1 MARRRDGGGTALVA
15 VLLPVLLAAAGCGAD
30 GGSRAVPPAP
40 PSDGAQQQSPG
51 RSAAQASPSPAGP
64 YVALG
69 DSYTSGLKVPPQT
82 GTPAGCARSG
92 VNYPALVAA
101 GLGLTG
107 TGFRDVSCSG
117 ARTGDLTAP
126 QRTADGTNPPQ
137 LDALAGTTRLVTVG
151 IGGNDAG
158 FMDVVT
164 RCAQESLRSTLAA
177 GGATAAAGGGTGG
190 AASACRAVYAAA
202 GGGPDEVQ
210 QKVAAA
216 GGKVGAVLA
225 EIHRRAPSARVYVVG
240 YPALLPADPAA
251 CRATLG
257 DGFAAADLAF
267 LTEKQQQLNGMLR
280 ERAAAAGAVFVD
292 TAAVSAGHDMCAGEG
307 ERWIEPALPAA
318 GGAPL
323 HPNARGERGMA
334 EAVLAAVRG

>member
-1 MARRRDGGGTALVA
+1 MVRRRGGSGAALA
-15 VLLPVLLAAAGCGAD
+15 ALLLPALLAAAGCGTGAD
-30 GGSRAVPPAP
+30 TGAAP
-40 PSDGAQQQSPG
+40 
-51 RSAAQASPSPAGP
+51 SAAPAVRQSAPQPAATPAGP

-69 DSYTSGLKVPPQT
+69 DSYTSGLKVPPQG

-92 VNYPALVAA
+92 VNYPSLVAE

-107 TGFRDVSCSG
+107 PAFRDVSCSG

-137 LDALAGTTRLVTVG
+137 LDALTGTTRLVTVG

-158 FMDVVT
+158 FMDVIT
-164 RCAQESLRSTLAA
+164 RCARESLRASPAADGAGDTAA
-177 GGATAAAGGGTGG
+177 G
-190 AASACRAVYAAA
+190 SACRAVYAAA

-210 QKVAAA
+210 RKVASA
-216 GGKVGAVLA
+216 GAKVGDVLA
-225 EIHRRAPSARVYVVG
+225 EIRRRAPSARVFVVG

-251 CRATLG
+251 CRETLG

-267 LTEKQQQLNGMLR
+267 LTEKQQQLNEMLR
-280 ERAAAAGAVFVD
+280 ERAAAAGAAYVD
-292 TAAVSAGHDMCAGEG
+292 TAAASAGHDMCAGEAG
-307 ERWIEPALPAA
+307 RWIEPALSAVGA
-318 GGAPL
+318 APL

-334 EAVLAAVRG
+334 DAVLAAVRH

>member
-1 MARRRDGGGTALVA
+1 MARRRDGGGTALA
-15 VLLPVLLAAAGCGAD
+15 AALLPVLLAAVGCGAD
-30 GGSRAVPPAP
+30 GGARAAPPAG
-40 PSDGAQQQSPG
+40 PSGQALRPSPG
-51 RSAAQASPSPAGP
+51 QSAPQGSPSPAGP

-69 DSYTSGLKVPPQT
+69 DSYTSGPKVPPQS

-107 TGFRDVSCSG
+107 DGFRDVSCSG

-164 RCAQESLRSTLAA
+164 RCARESLRSTLAA
-177 GGATAAAGGGTGG
+177 GGATGG

-210 QKVAAA
+210 QQVAAA
-216 GGKVGAVLA
+216 GRKVGTALA
-225 EIHRRAPSARVYVVG
+225 EVHRRAPSARVYVVG

-251 CRATLG
+251 CRETLG
-257 DGFAAADLAF
+257 DGFAAADLTF

-292 TAAVSAGHDMCAGEG
+292 TAAASAGHDMCAGEA
-307 ERWIEPALPAA
+307 ERWIEPALPA
-318 GGAPL
+318 GGAAPL
-323 HPNARGERGMA
+323 HPNARGEQGMA
-334 EAVLAAVRG
+334 RAVLAAVRG

>member
-1 MARRRDGGGTALVA
+1 MARRRDGGGTALA
-15 VLLPVLLAAAGCGAD
+15 AALLPVLLAAAGCGTD
-30 GGSRAVPPAP
+30 GGSRAAPPAG
-40 PSDGAQQQSPG
+40 PSDQAHQQSRG
-51 RSAAQASPSPAGP
+51 ASSPQVSPPAAGP

-69 DSYTSGLKVPPQT
+69 DSYTSGLKVPPQS

-92 VNYPALVAA
+92 ANYPALVAT

-107 TGFRDVSCSG
+107 AGFRDVSCSG

-137 LDALAGTTRLVTVG
+137 LDALTGTTRLVTVG

-158 FMDVVT
+158 FMDVIT
-164 RCAQESLRSTLAA
+164 RCARESLRSTLAA
-177 GGATAAAGGGTGG
+177 GGADTATGG
-190 AASACRAVYAAA
+190 APSACRAVYTAA

-210 QKVAAA
+210 QQVAAA
-216 GGKVGAVLA
+216 GGKVGGVLA

-251 CRATLG
+251 CRETLG

-292 TAAVSAGHDMCAGEG
+292 TAAASAGHDMCAGEA

-318 GGAPL
+318 GAAPL

-334 EAVLAAVRG
+334 QAVLAAVRG